1 MPRRAKGAGKGAAK
15 GAGENQ
21 IAGAEAIK
29 PAYVIP
35 YNTGINRRISGTM
48 GLSA

>member
-1 MPRRAKGAGKGAAK
+1 MPRRAKGTCKGARK
-15 GAGENQ
+15 GAGEDQ
-21 IAGAEAIK
+21 MTGAKTIK

-35 YNTGINRRISGTM
+35 HNTGINRRISVTM

>member
-1 MPRRAKGAGKGAAK
+1 MPRRAEGAAKSAGKGA
-15 GAGENQ
+15 GRDQMTGEK
-21 IAGAEAIK
+21 AIK

-35 YNTGINRRISGTM
+35 HNTGINRRISVTM

>member
-1 MPRRAKGAGKGAAK
+1 MKDRRRGAKDASKGAGRDQMTGAK
-15 GAGENQ
+15 
-21 IAGAEAIK
+21 AIK

-35 YNTGINRRISGTM
+35 HNTGINRRISVTM

>member
-1 MPRRAKGAGKGAAK
+1 MPRRVKGAGKGA
-15 GAGENQ
+15 GMVGGRDQMTGEK
-21 IAGAEAIK
+21 AIK

-35 YNTGINRRISGTM
+35 HNTGINRRISVTM